1 MVMATAFIRNEMK
14 ERNQERKKSRMKDIE
29 IGQDEV

>member
-1 MVMATAFIRNEMK
+1 MVMATAFIKNEKK

>member
-14 ERNQERKKSRMKDIE
+14 GRNQERKKSRMKDIE